1 MFTSRTLFTAA
12 ATAVLAGGT
21 LLAGPVPAG
30 ATTPEAK
37 GATAAAPAGCP
48 ATYYCVYQNRDYR
61 GAVYKFA
68 DEKASWR
75 RWDIFNQDSSSFNNG
90 TSGLSVALYGEE
102 NYGRRLGCLPRGQ
115 GWTLHWPNDD
125 GESNKWGC

>member
-1 MFTSRTLFTAA
+1 MFQSRALFTAA

-21 LLAGPVPAG
+21 LLTGPASASATASEAG
-30 ATTPEAK
+30 ASV
-37 GATAAAPAGCP
+37 AAPSGCT
-48 ATYYCVYQNRDYR
+48 ATYYCVYQNAGYR
-61 GAVYKFA
+61 GAVYKFQ
-68 DEKASWR
+68 DDNPSWA

-102 NYGRRLGCLPRGQ
+102 NYGRKLGCLPRGQ
-115 GWTLHWPNDD
+115 GWTQHRPNDD